1 VWNGT
6 IALLAGVDGIA
17 VPDGRVD
24 CRLRLFGVAQA
35 LVVGWDFGLP
45 ASRDGHGLGGRRF
58 VKRRDAMTWFIIG
71 AGLGWMLAT
80 VKHKAA
86 ANPQQAAAW
95 TSLLYGLLKR

>member
-1 VWNGT
+1 
-6 IALLAGVDGIA
+6 
-17 VPDGRVD
+17 
-24 CRLRLFGVAQA
+24 
-35 LVVGWDFGLP
+35 
-45 ASRDGHGLGGRRF
+45 
-58 VKRRDAMTWFIIG
+58 MTWFIIG